1 VSLARDTLSPCDPY
15 THIYIIYIYIYIK
28 YIIYISCT
36 QFSHL
41 LIYSCYLSCVRYYP
55 LANLMPALAAP
66 LVSADRTAT
75 IFVIGYDPTGMVK
88 H

>member
-1 VSLARDTLSPCDPY
+1 MCHCVSLVRDTLSPCDPY
-15 THIYIIYIYIYIK
+15 P
-28 YIIYISCT
+28 SCT
-36 QFSHL
+36 QFGHL

-75 IFVIGYDPTGMVK
+75 IFVIGYDPTGIVK